1 MKVLILCSDFTIA
14 LSTASCLEQEAHSV
28 IGIGTEASRGITIFS
43 CCEKFYEVKEEL
55 FSSSNHLV
63 KIIHKISQTHGCEFV
78 LPIDVKS
85 ILFVSRNQSEL
96 KTFIKLAHVSNES
109 LIDQL
114 DNKWSFYKLLVKLK
128 LPSPSTLLIDNRND
142 SIPEN
147 FMFPALTKPLQQT
160 GGIGIRYHESCQ
172 NLSKEM
178 GTLELPV
185 ILQEYISGRDIDCSV
200 YAKEGEIKAWTI
212 QEHVYGGLEFCH
224 NDEVLSIC
232 SNILSSIS
240 YSGVAHFDL
249 RIDEKTLKVSVLECN
264 PRFWATVNHSMEA
277 GVNFPDLYLRSISKI
292 ISGVETI
299 KEETCWVPTKRKS
312 LLKTILLSREKRQC
326 YKPFVNN
333 YLVYLQRNL
342 SAEIFRILYL
352 QNKSI
357 ASKWLNFCLK
367 YRYSEKLRII
377 SEDYLL
383 KH

>member
-1 MKVLILCSDFTIA
+1 MNVLILCSDFTIA
-14 LSTASCLEQEAHSV
+14 LSTASCLEQEGHSV
-28 IGIGTEASRGITIFS
+28 IGIGTEASRGIAIFS
-43 CCEKFYEVKEEL
+43 CCERFYEVSEQL

-96 KTFIKLAHVSNES
+96 KNFIKLAHVSNES

-128 LPSPSTLLIDNRND
+128 LPSPSTLLIDNRNN

-160 GGIGIRYHESCQ
+160 GGTGIRYHASCQ

-232 SNILSSIS
+232 SNILSPIS

-249 RIDEKTLKVSVLECN
+249 RIDEKTQEVSVLECN

-277 GVNFPDLYLRSISKI
+277 GVNFPELLIKNTGKENVCGI
-292 ISGVETI
+292 VTI
-299 KEETCWVPTKRKS
+299 KDEICLIPTKKKI
-312 LLKTILLSREKRQC
+312 LLKSAFFSRNKRTHF
-326 YKPFVNN
+326 KPFIDS
-333 YLVYLQRNL
+333 YLVYLKRNL
-342 SAEIFRILYL
+342 AAEIYRIIYL
-352 QNKSI
+352 KNKAL

-367 YRYSEKLRII
+367 NRYSEKIRII
-377 SEDYLL
+377 
-383 KH
+383 